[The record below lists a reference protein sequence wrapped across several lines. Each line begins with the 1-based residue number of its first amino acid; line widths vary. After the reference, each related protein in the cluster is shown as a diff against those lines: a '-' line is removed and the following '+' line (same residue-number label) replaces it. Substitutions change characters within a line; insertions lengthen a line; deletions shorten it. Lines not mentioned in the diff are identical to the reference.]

1 VDAGVARE
9 VLRDLRRDRR
19 AWRVA
24 ELDWVDALYKAY
36 LTAIAAVLAVS
47 LLSAWVSDD
56 DVAARQAERVATDG
70 RAVLGLVAAVAV
82 AVGLRSGERGGPLAV
97 EAADVRHVL
106 LAPVPRAVA
115 LRPVAVRQLRH
126 GVFVGAAVGAV
137 AGQLAFRRLPGAPA
151 GWVVAGAAFGAAVA
165 VGALGAAM
173 IVSGRRVPRPV
184 GSLVALGLV
193 VWSVVD
199 VVTGAVTSPLSLL
212 GRLGVAPLDFHPLDV
227 VPAAV
232 LAGIAALGVGAV
244 GGTSLEAS
252 ERRAALVGQMRF
264 AVTLQDLRTVLL
276 LRRQLAQELPRSRP
290 WFRVRRG
297 PAVWVRDW
305 RGVARWPRGRVVRL
319 VVLGAVAGLAA
330 RGAWSGTTPLV
341 VVAGLAMFVAALD
354 SVEPLGQDLD
364 HPDRAASVPVVAG
377 SLHVRHLAT
386 AFVLAVLTGGV
397 GVLAAVA
404 VGPDRTLALGVGA
417 AVVLPA
423 AAAAVAG
430 AAGSAITSDPASR
443 GEYAALLPPE
453 AVGSVAAIRLVW
465 PPALAVAGVLPVLAA
480 RAAHTSSD
488 AAAPAPGAAAVS
500 AGMLVLLAAAFVIAW
515 VRFRD
520 DARAWMREAMGT

>member
-1 VDAGVARE
+1 MDAAHAGA

-24 ELDWVDALYKAY
+24 EIDWVDALYKAY

-56 DVAARQAERVATDG
+56 EVTPRQAARVETDG
-70 RAVLGLVAAVAV
+70 PAVVGLAAAAAL
-82 AVGLRSGERGGPLAV
+82 AVGLRSGTRGGPLAV

-106 LAPVPRAVA
+106 LAPVPRGVA
-115 LRPVAVRQLRH
+115 LRPIALRQLRH
-126 GVFVGAAVGAV
+126 ATFVGGAVGAV

-151 GWVVAGAAFGAAVA
+151 GWLVAGAALGASVA

-173 IVSGRRVPRPV
+173 LVSGRRVARPLA
-184 GSLVALGLV
+184 SLVALGLV
-193 VWSVVD
+193 AWSAVD
-199 VVTGAVTSPLSLL
+199 LAAGAVTSPLSLL
-212 GRLGVAPLDFHPLDV
+212 GRLGLAPLDFHALDV
-227 VPAAV
+227 VPV
-232 LAGIAALGVGAV
+232 LALVALAALGVAAI
-244 GGTSLEAS
+244 GGTSLEAT

-276 LRRQLAQELPRSRP
+276 LRRQLAQELPRRRP

-305 RGVARWPRGRVVRL
+305 RGVARWPRARLVRVVG
-319 VVLGAVAGLAA
+319 LGVVAGVAA

-354 SVEPLGQDLD
+354 TVEPLGQDLD

-386 AFVLAVLTGGV
+386 AFVVTLLAAAV
-397 GVLAAVA
+397 GVLAAVV
-404 VGPDRTLALGVGA
+404 VGPDRALAAEIGA
-417 AVVLPA
+417 AVLLPA

-443 GEYAALLPPE
+443 GEYAAMLPPE

-465 PPALAVAGVLPVLAA
+465 PPAMAVGGVLPVLAA
-480 RAAHTSSD
+480 RAAYTSTD
-488 AAAPAPGAAAVS
+488 PAAPAPATAAVS
-500 AGMLVLLAAAFVIAW
+500 AALVVLLVVGFVAAW

-520 DARAWMREAMGT
+520 DARAWMREAFTT